1 MVSFQ
6 SIGGIAPL
14 LNCSVVISIV
24 RNFIV
29 HVKQTYSQWH
39 GEYLGVLSLSCSYAV
54 HMSPEWPETDR
65 R

>member
-14 LNCSVVISIV
+14 LNCKVVVISIV

-29 HVKQTYSQWH
+29 HVEQTHSQ
-39 GEYLGVLSLSCSYAV
+39 
-54 HMSPEWPETDR
+54 
-65 R
+65 